1 MKIQGMLYDMDGT
14 LLDTERVQHEAW
26 RQAGREFGVTVKQ
39 EFFDRVQGTNNE
51 NVKRVLRE
59 LYPSLG
65 GKELEIYARKDALT
79 RQYMVEHGVPVLPG
93 VHRMLGLLKGRGI
106 KQCVCTSTSRASAT
120 LTLTSAGIM
129 QRLDGLMCGNDITQ
143 SKPDPQIFLLGA
155 EKLGVPIENC
165 AVVEDSPF
173 GIEAGLRSGAKVFIV
188 PGLVKLPEELVKQ
201 CTMVNSL
208 WELPELL
215 D

>member
-1 MKIQGMLYDMDGT
+1 VKIQGMLYDMDGT

-26 RQAGREFGVTVKQ
+26 RQAGKEYGVTIRQ

-51 NVKRVLRE
+51 NVKKNLTL
-59 LYPSLG
+59 LYPELN

-93 VHRMLGLLKGRGI
+93 VYRMMGLLKGRGI
-106 KQCVCTSTSRASAT
+106 KQCVCTSTSRDSAT

-155 EKLGVPIENC
+155 KKLGIPIEKC
-165 AVVEDSPF
+165 AVVEDAPF

-201 CTMVNSL
+201 CTMLSSL
-208 WELPELL
+208 WELPDLL